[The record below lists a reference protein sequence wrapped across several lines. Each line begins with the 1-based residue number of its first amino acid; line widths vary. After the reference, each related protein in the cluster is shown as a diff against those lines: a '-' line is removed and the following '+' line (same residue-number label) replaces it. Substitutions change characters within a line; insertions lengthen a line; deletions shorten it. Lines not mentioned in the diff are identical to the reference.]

1 MPWHRLSVGQT
12 MAAIAVLA
20 LDLALLRFALAYRGP
35 DLAAM
40 YGPIGLTS
48 QVGFVLATRGTAA
61 RRRFWLGFIVGG
73 IGALVGSAWLE
84 LARPEPVVDLWVA
97 YLARLDSLFGR
108 LPRLGVSNPGH
119 GLLHFAVVAAFF
131 YPAQLLLASVGG
143 ILGLALGKGG
153 IRRSRRVT
161 SGRTTE
167 PHDAADQARRDD

>member
-1 MPWHRLSVGQT
+1 MQSRRLSIGLA

-20 LDLALLRFALAYRGP
+20 LDLALIRFALYYRGP

-40 YGPIGLTS
+40 YGPIGLAS
-48 QVGFVLATRGTAA
+48 QVGFVLATRGPVA
-61 RRRFWLGFIVGG
+61 RRPFWYGFMVGG
-73 IGALVGSAWLE
+73 VCALVDSAWLE
-84 LARPEPVVDLWVA
+84 LARPGPVVDLWVA

-131 YPAQLLLASVGG
+131 SPAQFLLASVSG
-143 ILGLALGKGG
+143 ILALALRKRG

-161 SGRTTE
+161 SDRTT
-167 PHDAADQARRDD
+167 

>member
-1 MPWHRLSVGQT
+1 

-20 LDLALLRFALAYRGP
+20 LDLVLIRFALAYGGP

-48 QVGFVLATRGTAA
+48 QIGFVLATRGPAA
-61 RRRFWLGFIVGG
+61 RRRFGLGFLVGG
-73 IGALVGSAWLE
+73 VSALVGSAWLG
-84 LARPEPVVDLWVA
+84 LARPEPVVGLWVA

-131 YPAQLLLASVGG
+131 FPAQLLLASASG
-143 ILGLALGKGG
+143 ILALALGKEA
-153 IRRSRRVT
+153 ISRSRRVT
-161 SGRTTE
+161 RGRIT
-167 PHDAADQARRDD
+167 